1 MKGKYLKYLRMLR
14 EVEFG
19 PYPQVDSL
27 IRQGREVARKH
38 SLLILIV
45 AFALAALSGLSA
57 AVAGS
62 NTTVLAAQAVSG
74 IYDLSFLGPNPT
86 PPPDF
91 VLLPNN
97 RLPVGRELVLKA
109 HVQDTSGVP
118 AQRGEVIFQDCEVKN
133 SPVPSAAC
141 NSGSGVWAHVFQMS
155 VDASGNASV
164 DYGFIS
170 IPETIG
176 FRFRY
181 IGQGSSIANGA
192 SKSADVTWF

>member
-1 MKGKYLKYLRMLR
+1 MKGKYLKYLRMSR

-27 IRQGREVARKH
+27 IRQGREVARKT
-38 SLLILIV
+38 SLVILTV
-45 AFALAALSGLSA
+45 AFALAALAGLGA
-57 AVAGS
+57 VVAGS
-62 NTTVLAAQAVSG
+62 NTTVLAANTVPG
-74 IYDLSFLGPNPT
+74 LYELSFDTTGPVPLT
-86 PPPDF
+86 
-91 VLLPNN
+91 NN
-97 RLPVGRELVLKA
+97 RLPVGQELVLKA
-109 HVQDTSGVP
+109 HVEDSSRNP

-133 SPVPSAAC
+133 SPAPSAAC

>member
-38 SLLILIV
+38 SLLIFTV
-45 AFALAALSGLSA
+45 AVALAALAGLGA
-57 AVAGS
+57 VVAGS
-62 NTTVLAAQAVSG
+62 NTTVLAANTG
-74 IYDLSFLGPNPT
+74 LYELSFDTTGPVPLT
-86 PPPDF
+86 
-91 VLLPNN
+91 NN
-97 RLPVGRELVLKA
+97 RLPVGQELVLKA
-109 HVQDTSGVP
+109 HVEDSSGNP

-133 SPVPSAAC
+133 SPAPSAAC
-141 NSGSGVWAHVFQMS
+141 NSGSGVWTHVFQMS

-170 IPETIG
+170 IPDTIG

-181 IGQGSSIANGA
+181 LGQGSGIANGA
-192 SKSADVTWF
+192 SAPGDVTWF